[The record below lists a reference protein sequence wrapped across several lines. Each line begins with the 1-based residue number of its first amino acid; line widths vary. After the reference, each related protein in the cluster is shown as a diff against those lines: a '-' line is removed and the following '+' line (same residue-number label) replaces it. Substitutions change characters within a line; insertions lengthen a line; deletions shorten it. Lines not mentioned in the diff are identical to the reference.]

1 MYLNFLHE
9 MLDQTYT
16 PKNRFLNEKKVKTIL
31 KTKMCVKRS
40 IKKEEMKGRNNYIIP
55 NKSSKNFNLT
65 SHNEHAYVSTLSCP
79 ETVINAG
86 FLKKSCLYCRLS
98 SFEFFLNLSQFSCLS
113 IIVVTFEKKER
124 KKEKKERKK
133 RKEYKPYEKK
143 QKFILYM

>member
-1 MYLNFLHE
+1 
-9 MLDQTYT
+9 
-16 PKNRFLNEKKVKTIL
+16 
-31 KTKMCVKRS
+31 MCVSKINQKVR
-40 IKKEEMKGRNNYIIP
+40 IKKEELKRKKFYIIP

-124 KKEKKERKK
+124 KKE

-143 QKFILYM
+143 KFILYM